1 MIFIIMRMKN
11 NFHIKGWALNLVL
24 IQRPGEILIG
34 RCFGSEIG
42 VGKSGWFLALA
53 SLFQALRLEG
63 LASGWREKRN
73 RQNQTKTR
81 LWGNGRE
88 DSQIHSP
95 QFPLCFSLRPQDL
108 WWECFASVSLA
119 MDSCQIC
126 ILQSDNKKIWKIY
139 NRENSLWIL
148 ALQTINCCLD
158 VDMSRQKNSMMRTI
172 HRKSRSS
179 YYTRVCGA
187 HG

>member
-63 LASGWREKRN
+63 LARGEERSETDKTKQKHGCEEMGEKTVKSTLPSPPLFFSSSSG
-73 RQNQTKTR
+73 
-81 LWGNGRE
+81 
-88 DSQIHSP
+88 
-95 QFPLCFSLRPQDL
+95 SLVRVFCPGWL
-108 WWECFASVSLA
+108 SVSLA

-126 ILQSDNKKIWKIY
+126 ILQSDNKKYGKYIIEKIAY
-139 NRENSLWIL
+139 
-148 ALQTINCCLD
+148 
-158 VDMSRQKNSMMRTI
+158 
-172 HRKSRSS
+172 
-179 YYTRVCGA
+179 GF
-187 HG
+187 

>member
-1 MIFIIMRMKN
+1 MRVKN

-24 IQRPGEILIG
+24 TQRLGEILIG

-63 LASGWREKRN
+63 LARGEERSETDKQL
-73 RQNQTKTR
+73 QNQTKTR

-95 QFPLCFSLRPQDL
+95 QFPPLFFSSPSGSLVRVFCPGRL
-108 WWECFASVSLA
+108 SVSLA
-119 MDSCQIC
+119 IDSCQIC
-126 ILQSDNKKIWKIY
+126 ILLSDNKKYGKYIIVKKASWF
-139 NRENSLWIL
+139 
-148 ALQTINCCLD
+148 
-158 VDMSRQKNSMMRTI
+158 
-172 HRKSRSS
+172 
-179 YYTRVCGA
+179 
-187 HG
+187 

>member
-11 NFHIKGWALNLVL
+11 NFRIKGWALNLVL

-63 LASGWREKRN
+63 LARGEERSETDK
-73 RQNQTKTR
+73 TKQKH
-81 LWGNGRE
+81 GCENGRE

-95 QFPLCFSLRPQDL
+95 QSPLCFSLRPQDL
-108 WWECFASVSLA
+108 WWECFVPGGSPWVWPWIHVRFVYFS
-119 MDSCQIC
+119 QIT
-126 ILQSDNKKIWKIY
+126 KKYGKYIIEKIAY
-139 NRENSLWIL
+139 
-148 ALQTINCCLD
+148 
-158 VDMSRQKNSMMRTI
+158 
-172 HRKSRSS
+172 
-179 YYTRVCGA
+179 GF
-187 HG
+187 